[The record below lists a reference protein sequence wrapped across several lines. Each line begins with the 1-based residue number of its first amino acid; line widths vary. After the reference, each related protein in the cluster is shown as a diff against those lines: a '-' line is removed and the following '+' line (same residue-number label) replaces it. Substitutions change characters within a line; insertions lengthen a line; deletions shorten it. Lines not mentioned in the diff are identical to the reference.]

1 MYGETS
7 SQSSG
12 VLPKVNNL
20 NITSAI
26 CALKPVLT
34 THLAKPWLCRGGV
47 WRISL
52 SCDEVRLFLK
62 VTFKIKSNALS
73 DGTFNFFLQ

>member
-1 MYGETS
+1 MFGETS

-20 NITSAI
+20 NITSAM

-34 THLAKPWLCRGGV
+34 THLAKPWFCRGGV

-52 SCDEVRLFLK
+52 PYDEVRLFLK
-62 VTFKIKSNALS
+62 VISK
-73 DGTFNFFLQ
+73 